1 MGWCLWVRTSVP
13 NPCIE
18 YSSSSTRTHCSQWP
32 TRGIH
37 LHRIILIK
45 HLEYVHNNLQEKGT
59 CIRKSS
65 ASTNPHWSPASK
77 ISEQEHTHTDYLH
90 SIFQSKHTPTMFK
103 TTCRRRESAFN
114 IWDQAHARADHDYP
128 HAITHWSQRP
138 AGEGHL
144 HLINKEQAH
153 VLTNHL
159 HLIFQGKHTPTLITI
174 THKQYHTDH
183 NQLQEKR
190 TCNLQSVI

>member
-1 MGWCLWVRTSVP
+1 MAYKRNTPASNHSYQAFG
-13 NPCIE
+13 I
-18 YSSSSTRTHCSQWP
+18 CSQQ
-32 TRGIH
+32 
-37 LHRIILIK
+37 L
-45 HLEYVHNNLQEKGT
+45 
-59 CIRKSS
+59 
-65 ASTNPHWSPASK
+65 
-77 ISEQEHTHTDYLH
+77 
-90 SIFQSKHTPTMFK
+90 
-103 TTCRRRESAFN
+103 
-114 IWDQAHARADHDYP
+114 
-128 HAITHWSQRP
+128 